1 MIAKIDEA
9 VIETHK
15 TEKMGRPISKDEEK
29 PKYVTLQALRK
40 VLPTDAWSPLMDA
53 GSTLSQTLLSEYF
66 KNPRE
71 GQTASQIDVQYLK
84 MFAMWHC
91 VVGKTNGMMDRA
103 KVLYGLLQEGGLDAH
118 KFISAT
124 DKDMIPIF
132 KKLC

>member
-9 VIETHK
+9 VNETQK
-15 TEKMGRPISKDEEK
+15 TEKMGRPISIDEEK

-40 VLPTDAWSPLMDA
+40 ALPTDAWRPLMDA
-53 GSTLSQTLLSEYF
+53 DSRLSQTLLSEYF

-91 VVGKTNGMMDRA
+91 VAGKTNGKMDRA
-103 KVLYGLLQEGGLDAH
+103 KVLYDLLQEGGLDAH

-124 DKDMIPIF
+124 HQLPHHN
-132 KKLC
+132 